1 MLVRWQ
7 IVSKSPS
14 VSHVKSLEVLKHVF
28 EDQGQVSV
36 SRTTQEERSIFPNE
50 SHLD

>member
-7 IVSKSPS
+7 IMSKSPS
-14 VSHVKSLEVLKHVF
+14 VSHVKSLEVLKRVF

-36 SRTTQEERSIFPNE
+36 LRTTQEERSFFPNK

>member
-14 VSHVKSLEVLKHVF
+14 VSHVKSLEVSKHVF
-28 EDQGQVSV
+28 EDQGQVSI
-36 SRTTQEERSIFPNE
+36 SRTTQEERRFFS
-50 SHLD
+50 